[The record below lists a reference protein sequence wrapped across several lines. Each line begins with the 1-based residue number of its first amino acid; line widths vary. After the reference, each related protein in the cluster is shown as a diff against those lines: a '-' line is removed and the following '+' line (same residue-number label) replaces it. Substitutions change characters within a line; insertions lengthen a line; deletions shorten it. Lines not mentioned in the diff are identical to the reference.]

1 MIEHKNTPAYTER
14 EAKDY
19 QLETAY
25 QIRIENLESR
35 LAERDAE
42 VAKLKEELA
51 FLNATNAT
59 ASPILTNKTGGDG
72 DE

>member
-51 FLNATNAT
+51 RMG
-59 ASPILTNKTGGDG
+59 SRCR
-72 DE
+72 